1 MSIRVDL
8 SILLRSYASDYD
20 SETGITVAYE
30 DGKTVAH
37 IITELGIP
45 SKQVFAVLV
54 NRRPSR
60 VNYRLQDGDHV
71 TLARLMGAG

>member
-1 MSIRVDL
+1 MAIRVDL
-8 SILLRSYASDYD
+8 SLLLRRYAPDYD

-45 SKQVFAVLV
+45 SKNVFAVLV

-60 VNYRLQDGDHV
+60 VNCRLQDGDRI
-71 TLARLMGAG
+71 TLTRLLGAG

>member
-1 MSIRVDL
+1 MAIRVDL
-8 SILLRSYASDYD
+8 SILLRRYASDYD
-20 SETGITVAYE
+20 SETGTTVAYE

-45 SKQVFAVLV
+45 SKKVVAVLV

-60 VNYRLQDGDHV
+60 VNYRLQDGDDV
-71 TLARLMGAG
+71 TLTRLLGAG

>member
-1 MSIRVDL
+1 MAIRVDL
-8 SILLRSYASDYD
+8 SLLLRSYASDYD
-20 SETGITVAYE
+20 NETGITVAYE

-37 IITELGIP
+37 IITELGSP
-45 SKQVFAVLV
+45 SKKVVAVLV

-71 TLARLMGAG
+71 TLTRFLGGG